1 MAKPTEQSG
10 ESFMLKLARFIVDKR
25 NLVFLVVIIGL
36 IFSVFSCSWVQVE
49 NDLTA
54 YLPADSET
62 RQALDVMDEQF
73 TTFGTASVMVANL
86 PLADAFDLQEKPVS
100 YTHLTLPTSNEV

>member
-36 IFSVFSCSWVQVE
+36 IFSVYVLAGR
-49 NDLTA
+49 NKLR
-54 YLPADSET
+54 
-62 RQALDVMDEQF
+62 RQAKLIF
-73 TTFGTASVMVANL
+73 RHFL
-86 PLADAFDLQEKPVS
+86 HHIKPFPRA
-100 YTHLTLPTSNEV
+100 YYL

>member
-36 IFSVFSCSWVQVE
+36 IFSVFSCRSKASASGRLATITLAVPKVV
-49 NDLTA
+49 NCSSMTSSA
-54 YLPADSET
+54 GRVSESAG
-62 RQALDVMDEQF
+62 R
-73 TTFGTASVMVANL
+73 
-86 PLADAFDLQEKPVS
+86 
-100 YTHLTLPTSNEV
+100 

>member
-36 IFSVFSCSWVQVE
+36 IFSVFS
-49 NDLTA
+49 
-54 YLPADSET
+54 
-62 RQALDVMDEQF
+62 
-73 TTFGTASVMVANL
+73 
-86 PLADAFDLQEKPVS
+86 VS
-100 YTHLTLPTSNEV
+100 YTHLTLPTKA

>member
-36 IFSVFSCSWVQVE
+36 IFSVFSPPIPRPARRSTSW
-49 NDLTA
+49 
-54 YLPADSET
+54 
-62 RQALDVMDEQF
+62 
-73 TTFGTASVMVANL
+73 
-86 PLADAFDLQEKPVS
+86 
-100 YTHLTLPTSNEV
+100 TSNSPPSAQRA